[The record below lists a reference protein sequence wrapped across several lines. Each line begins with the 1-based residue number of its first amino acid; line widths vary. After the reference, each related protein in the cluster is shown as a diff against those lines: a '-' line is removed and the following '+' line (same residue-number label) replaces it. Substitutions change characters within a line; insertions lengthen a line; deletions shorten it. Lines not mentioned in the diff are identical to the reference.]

1 MSDNMIQGIRLMTL
15 VVVFVAL
22 YLAKGVSR

>member
-1 MSDNMIQGIRLMTL
+1 MSDNMIQGVRLMTL